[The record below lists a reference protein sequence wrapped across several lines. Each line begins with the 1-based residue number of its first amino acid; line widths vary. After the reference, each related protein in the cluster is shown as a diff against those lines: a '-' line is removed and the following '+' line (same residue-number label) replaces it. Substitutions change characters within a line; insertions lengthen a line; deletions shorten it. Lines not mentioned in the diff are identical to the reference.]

1 MWGPRCDTAGPP
13 AFSDSPADSEPA
25 MLQPVSRQSDLTL
38 EPDQT
43 PPRPADVS
51 TFAPLGVP
59 AFRMIWIANLFANL
73 GVWAQSVAAAWVVT
87 SSAGG
92 ALLVA
97 LIQVAAALPLVLMS
111 IVTGVIAD
119 NYDRRKVMLFGLTI
133 ELLGGAFITLIA
145 FLGLL
150 SPTLLT
156 SILCVS
162 IGAAITTPAWQAA
175 VNEQVPRNLVSSAVL
190 LNSVNY
196 NAARAI
202 GPAIGGL
209 LLAAV
214 GPAWIFLLN
223 VLCFCG
229 LLAALWRWKRAV
241 VPKSLPPERLWEGVK
256 AALHF
261 VQYSSVTRLVMLRAF
276 IFGISASAIWA
287 LLPLLAHQHPS
298 GSASLYGYMLGGLG
312 VGAIA
317 GSTLVNRARQRLGSS
332 RLISVAAMLLG
343 GVMLILGGVD
353 RLWLLVPALVIGGGC
368 WIAAV
373 ASYNSAVQVLVPDW
387 VKARALALYQT
398 ALYAGL
404 TLGSLLWGQLT
415 EGVGVHM
422 ALLLAGALLLLSALL
437 FLPSRLP
444 DLDASGLIEAPEA
457 HTERPDF
464 EFDPARG
471 SVMVTIEYRIDADH
485 LREFARA
492 VRPLRKLRLRNGA
505 KRWSLYRDIVDRD
518 LWQEVFLVPNW
529 LQHLRML
536 DRMTLGDRAIIERVT
551 ALHGGNEPPRARHGV
566 SYRSSRHAQATL
578 TPNQTEPPDE
588 PAMATNPSAAPW
600 PQRDTPTP

>member
-1 MWGPRCDTAGPP
+1 
-13 AFSDSPADSEPA
+13 

-38 EPDQT
+38 ETEQA

-51 TFAPLGVP
+51 TFAPLAVP

-87 SSAGG
+87 SNDGG
-92 ALLVA
+92 AVLVA
-97 LIQVAAALPLVLMS
+97 MIQVAAALPLVLLS

-119 NYDRRKVMLFGLTI
+119 NYDRRKVMLFGLAI
-133 ELLGGAFITLIA
+133 EVLGGAFITTVA

-150 SPTLLT
+150 SPTLLIA

-162 IGAAITTPAWQAA
+162 LGGAITTPAWQAA

-223 VLCFCG
+223 VLCFGG
-229 LLAALWRWKRAV
+229 LIVALWRWRRAV
-241 VPKSLPPERLWEGVK
+241 LPKSLPPERLWEGVK
-256 AALHF
+256 AAMHF

-298 GSASLYGYMLGGLG
+298 GNASLYGYMLGGLG
-312 VGAIA
+312 IGAIA
-317 GSTLVNRARQRLGSS
+317 ASTLVARARQRLGSS
-332 RLISVAAMLLG
+332 RLISIAALTLG
-343 GVMLILGGVD
+343 VVMMTLGSIET
-353 RLWLLVPALVIGGGC
+353 LWVLFPALVIGGSC

-404 TLGSLLWGQLT
+404 TLGSLLWGQLADGL
-415 EGVGVHM
+415 GVAM
-422 ALLLAGALLLLSALL
+422 ALLLAGILLIVSATLLIS
-437 FLPSRLP
+437 SRLP
-444 DLDASGLIEAPEA
+444 ALDASGLTEAPEA
-457 HTERPDF
+457 HTENPDF
-464 EFDPARG
+464 DFDPARG
-471 SVMVTIEYRIDADH
+471 SVMVTIEYRIDGDN

-536 DRMTLGDRAIIERVT
+536 DRLTLDDRAIMDRVN
-551 ALHGGNEPPRARHGV
+551 ALHGGSEAPRVRHGV
-566 SYRSSRHAQATL
+566 SYRSSRHAAPTL
-578 TPNQTEPPDE
+578 TPNQTETPE
-588 PAMATNPSAAPW
+588 ERPSQASSGTSA
-600 PQRDTPTP
+600 

>member
-1 MWGPRCDTAGPP
+1 
-13 AFSDSPADSEPA
+13 

-38 EPDQT
+38 ESEQT

-87 SSAGG
+87 SNDGG
-92 ALLVA
+92 AVA
-97 LIQVAAALPLVLMS
+97 VAMIQVAAALPLVLMS

-119 NYDRRKVMLFGLTI
+119 NYDRRKVMLFGLGI
-133 ELLGGAFITLIA
+133 EVLGGVFVTLIA
-145 FLGLL
+145 FLNLL
-150 SPTLLT
+150 SPTLLIV

-162 IGAAITTPAWQAA
+162 IGGAITTPAWQAA

-214 GPAWIFLLN
+214 GPSWIFLLN
-223 VLCFCG
+223 VFCFCG
-229 LLAALWRWKRAV
+229 LIAALWRWKRAV
-241 VPKSLPPERLWEGVK
+241 LPKSLPPERIWEGVK

-261 VQYSSVTRLVMLRAF
+261 VQYSSVTRLVMMRSF
-276 IFGISASAIWA
+276 IFGISASALWA

-312 VGAIA
+312 IGAIA
-317 GSTLVNRARQRLGSS
+317 GSTLVNRARQRVGSS
-332 RLISVAAMLLG
+332 RLISFAAMTLGVVMLALG
-343 GVMLILGGVD
+343 GLD
-353 RLWLLVPALVIGGGC
+353 TLWVLFPALIVGGSC

-373 ASYNSAVQVLVPDW
+373 ASYNSSVQILVPDW

-398 ALYAGL
+398 ALYGGL
-404 TLGSLLWGQLT
+404 TLGSLLWGQLA
-415 EGVGVHM
+415 EGLGVQM
-422 ALLLAGALLLLSALL
+422 ALMLAGALLIVSALL
-437 FLPSRLP
+437 LLPSKLP
-444 DLDASGLIEAPEA
+444 ELDANDLVEAPEA
-457 HTERPDF
+457 HTSRPDF
-464 EFDPARG
+464 DFNPARG
-471 SVMVTIEYRIDADH
+471 SVMVTVEYRIDSEH

-505 KRWSLYRDIVDRD
+505 KRWSLYRDTVDRD

-536 DRMTLGDRAIIERVT
+536 DRLTLADRAIIDRVT
-551 ALHGGNEPPRARHGV
+551 ALHSGPAAPHLRYGV
-566 SYRSSRHAQATL
+566 SYRSSRYAQPAL
-578 TPNQTEPPDE
+578 TPNQTQPPAE
-588 PAMATNPSAAPW
+588 SSADSASSDASKPDTTAPW
-600 PQRDTPTP
+600 PQERT